1 MLAPNLAPTQ
11 TVDPRPV
18 ADEVLVERIRA
29 GHQEAFGEL
38 YERYFPRVYN
48 FVSRRMRNR
57 ADAEETAQEVFV
69 NVFSSIES
77 FRGDAP
83 FGAWVFGL
91 TRRTVASRYKKKVP
105 YMIPL
110 ADDDSEGPLQPVSS
124 GANPHE
130 MYELNERVARLEVAL
145 ATDLTE
151 EQQALFRLHHIE
163 HRSIEEISQL
173 LTKTEDAIK
182 SHLYR
187 ARKVLLAR

>member
-1 MLAPNLAPTQ
+1 MAAPNLASTQ
-11 TVDPRPV
+11 LVDSRPV
-18 ADEVLVERIRA
+18 ADEVLVERLRA

-69 NVFSSIES
+69 SVFSSIES

-91 TRRTVASRYKKKVP
+91 TRRTVAGRYKKKTP

-110 ADDDSEGPLQPVSS
+110 ADGDSEGPLQPTA
-124 GANPHE
+124 ANPSPHE

-145 ATDLTE
+145 ASDLTD
-151 EQQALFRLHHIE
+151 EQRALFQLHHIE
-163 HRSIEEISQL
+163 HRSIEEIARL